1 MEECH
6 LELTINA
13 TSWCRMKMSDKFLL
27 TRARTNLIKEV
38 QGDNTHE
45 IHTINFLKN
54 LKLAIVMMIK
64 VDNERNEN
72 GLRFF

>member
-1 MEECH
+1 MEERH

-27 TRARTNLIKEV
+27 PRAHTNLIKEV
-38 QGDNTHE
+38 QGGNTHE
-45 IHTINFLKN
+45 IHTINFPKN
-54 LKLAIVMMIK
+54 LKSAILMMIK
-64 VDNERNEN
+64 AANERNEN